1 MTTQPCYT
9 RTKRTC
15 YYANVVMAATA
26 VLPSMLFITFRQ
38 MYGISFTLLGTL
50 VLINFCTQ
58 LGMDLLFSFFSK
70 HISFRLAVV
79 LMPSFSVLGMSIYA
93 VIPTLFPRHAYVG
106 LVIGTVI
113 FSMAAG
119 LCEVLMSP
127 LVAAMPSDRPERDMA
142 ILHSLYAYGVIFTV
156 VISTLFFLCF
166 GTENWM
172 YLVGCFALLPLF
184 AIVLFATAPLPSMNT
199 EKEVQAHTQ
208 PVAWQGLALC
218 VACIFFGSAAE
229 VTMTNWVSGYLETTL
244 KLSKQWCDLLGL
256 AMFGALLAL
265 GRTLYAKFGTNIW
278 RVLMMGM
285 VGSVLCY
292 VAVAICHAPI
302 LVVFF
307 AMFTGFVTSMLWPG
321 SLILM
326 EEKYPHM
333 GVMAYAL
340 MAAGGDLGGSVA
352 PQLLGYVVDTV
363 AGSQVGQRLAE
374 SITITPDQLGMKVG
388 MLVTALFPLAGMVLL
403 LMIRRYFRARDV
415 ASPIDISE

>member
-1 MTTQPCYT
+1 M
-9 RTKRTC
+9 
-15 YYANVVMAATA
+15 
-26 VLPSMLFITFRQ
+26 FI
-38 MYGISFTLLGTL
+38 
-50 VLINFCTQ
+50 
-58 LGMDLLFSFFSK
+58 
-70 HISFRLAVV
+70 
-79 LMPSFSVLGMSIYA
+79 
-93 VIPTLFPRHAYVG
+93 
-106 LVIGTVI
+106 
-113 FSMAAG
+113 
-119 LCEVLMSP
+119 
-127 LVAAMPSDRPERDMA
+127 
-142 ILHSLYAYGVIFTV
+142 
-156 VISTLFFLCF
+156 
-166 GTENWM
+166 
-172 YLVGCFALLPLF
+172 
-184 AIVLFATAPLPSMNT
+184 
-199 EKEVQAHTQ
+199 
-208 PVAWQGLALC
+208 
-218 VACIFFGSAAE
+218 
-229 VTMTNWVSGYLETTL
+229 
-244 KLSKQWCDLLGL
+244 
-256 AMFGALLAL
+256 L

-285 VGSVLCY
+285 AGSVLCY

-388 MLVTALFPLAGMVLL
+388 MLVTALFPLAGIVLL